1 MLGGK
6 KSGGMNVYVRFL
18 SETLGSM
25 GIKVDIYT
33 RLQSR
38 CQPQIHQSLGDNV
51 RVVHLEAGPYDP
63 IDNAALADHV
73 TEFATSLVDFVA
85 NDSEVDNLLSYDIIH
100 SHYWL
105 SGLVA
110 HEVNS
115 LLPTKVPV
123 VQMFHTLGHL
133 KNIYA
138 VDGQDIVSPVRLTAE
153 EQVVAKVADRI
164 VAASQNEADELVA
177 HYGASPETI
186 SIIPPGVDLKR
197 FQPRSVDDA
206 KEEVKIDCGD
216 QLIVFAGRIE
226 KLKGIDT
233 LLRAMDLLEERQSK
247 DSPKRCVVIVGGDPW
262 ADDPEPEM
270 YRLQKLTE
278 ELELGQHVAFVGAKD
293 QYSLPNYFAAA
304 DVVVMPSHYESFG
317 MVALEAMAMG
327 KPVIASEVGGL
338 SDLVIDGVNGLAV
351 PSRDPSS
358 LADAIEKVL
367 DNPELAGSLRDGAI
381 KHAGDYSWS
390 NIASQVLDTYRSL
403 ESTDAST
410 VS

>member
-18 SETLGSM
+18 SETLGEM

-33 RLQSR
+33 RLDAR
-38 CQPQIHQSLGDNV
+38 CQPQVHQSLGDNV
-51 RVVHLEAGPYDP
+51 RVVHLEAGPYSP
-63 IDNAALADHV
+63 IHTDALADHV
-73 TEFATSLVDFVA
+73 TEFTTSLVEFVS
-85 NDSEVDNLLSYDIIH
+85 NDEEVSSFSDYDVIH

-110 HEVNS
+110 GELNT
-115 LLPTKVPV
+115 LLPEPIPV
-123 VQMFHTLGHL
+123 LQMFHTLGHL

-138 VDGQDIVSPVRLTAE
+138 IDGQDIVSPVRLTAE
-153 EQVVAKVADRI
+153 EQIVSEVANKI
-164 VAASQNEADELVA
+164 IAASQNEADELVT
-177 HYGASPETI
+177 HYGANPEAI
-186 SIIPPGVDLKR
+186 VQVPPGVDLER
-197 FQPRSVDDA
+197 FSPRSADTA
-206 KEEVKIDCGD
+206 KEAINVDCGE

-233 LLRAMDLLEERQSK
+233 LLRAMDILEESQS
-247 DSPKRCVVIVGGDPW
+247 DDDPKRCVVIVGGDPW

-270 YRLQKLTE
+270 YRLQKLTQ
-278 ELELGQHVAFVGAKD
+278 ELEIGSHVAFVGAKD

-338 SDLVIDGVNGLAV
+338 SDLVVDGVNGLHV
-351 PSRDPSS
+351 PSRDAAS
-358 LADAIEKVL
+358 LASAIGKVL
-367 DNPELAGSLRDGAI
+367 GNPEFAKKLATQAGEDAAKFNWQIIATRIVDVYESLVDEQLVAKR
-381 KHAGDYSWS
+381 
-390 NIASQVLDTYRSL
+390 
-403 ESTDAST
+403 
-410 VS
+410 